1 MDRLNLIATPWQQ
14 RLQEASHNF
23 AGVGRALTAAMVVS
37 LGPGI
42 EAAEEVV
49 RFRGDAYDLATGKFV
64 YSENHS
70 EYRKGGVHVYS
81 RVSYRDRSGKEFANK
96 LITFQANKL
105 QPTYELRDAR
115 DGYVEGI
122 RREGGQTVYYARR
135 KADQP
140 LQSKAI
146 ATPAP
151 AVFDAGF
158 DYFVRE
164 NFDRI
169 CSGKNA
175 AFNFAVPIELD
186 YFRFRVSMQEAGE
199 VCRMNLEL
207 DNFVLRQLVKP
218 IKLWYDTKERRLRKY
233 EGISNINGPDGKS
246 LKVRVVFN
254 YAVN

>member
-1 MDRLNLIATPWQQ
+1 MDRANLISTVCSLAPV
-14 RLQEASHNF
+14 A
-23 AGVGRALTAAMVVS
+23 AIAVTAPV
-37 LGPGI
+37 
-42 EAAEEVV
+42 AAVDQVV
-49 RFRGDAYDLATGKFV
+49 RFRGDAYELSNGQFV

-70 EYRKGGVHVYS
+70 EFRKAGVHLYS
-81 RVSYRDRSGKEFANK
+81 RVSYRDKAGKEFASK
-96 LITFQANKL
+96 TITFQPSL
-105 QPTYELRDAR
+105 QQPSYELRDAR
-115 DGYVEGI
+115 DGYTEGI

-135 KADQP
+135 RSELP
-140 LQSKAI
+140 LQAKAI
-146 ATPAP
+146 VTPQP

-164 NFDRI
+164 NFEAI
-169 CSGKNA
+169 CAGTNR
-175 AFNFAVPIELD
+175 AFFFAVPIELD
-186 YFRFRVSMQEAGE
+186 YFRFRIARQESGE

-254 YAVN
+254 YPAK